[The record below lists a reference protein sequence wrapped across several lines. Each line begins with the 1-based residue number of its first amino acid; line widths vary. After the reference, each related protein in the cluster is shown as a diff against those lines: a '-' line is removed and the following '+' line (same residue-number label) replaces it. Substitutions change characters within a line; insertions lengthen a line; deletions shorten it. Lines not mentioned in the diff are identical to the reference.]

1 MSVSFPTC
9 QDIEL
14 TIPAGGEES
23 RAATGEMV
31 AIIAA
36 TGTFLIAFDSGSF
49 QLAQAGLSYQGRPDA
64 AGARPRFLSLRF
76 RNPTANPI
84 TVSVQVSTGDI
95 FDNRAIFGAGNVPVT
110 IVDTYL
116 PREAVPAI
124 IGSASSV
131 NVPASSS
138 MVIAAANASR
148 RAMGVQNC
156 GTETLYI
163 KTGGGHN
170 DQGFPL
176 FAGERREIEINGEL
190 RAYNLFPFTQKLL
203 RWEVLW

>member
-1 MSVSFPTC
+1 
-9 QDIEL
+9 
-14 TIPAGGEES
+14 
-23 RAATGEMV
+23 MV

-76 RNPTANPI
+76 RNPTASPI

-116 PREAVPAI
+116 PREAVPSLI
-124 IGSASSV
+124 ASVSSLF
-131 NVPASSS
+131 VPASSS
-138 MVIAAANASR
+138 VTIAVANAGR
-148 RAMGVQNC
+148 KAMCVQHM
-156 GTETLYI
+156 GTETMYL
-163 KTGGGHN
+163 KTGGGLN
-170 DQGFPL
+170 DQGIPL
-176 FAGERREIEINGEL
+176 FAGERLEVENNGEL
-190 RAYNLFPFTQKLL
+190 KAFNLSGFPQKLL